1 MRVTNNMLVGN
12 LLYNLNQNLGRL
24 DKINEQISS
33 KKKFSVP
40 SDDPIGASKSL
51 KLRTDISK
59 IQQYK
64 RNAEDAESW
73 MRETESALIEIGS
86 VLHRANELAV
96 QMANE
101 TYSDEDLEKVKAEV
115 EQLKKHLIEIGNTT
129 YAGRH
134 IFTGYKTDKKL
145 LNEEGKY
152 EVELKMKDED
162 KDKDNKKEVFEYNVG
177 VSESVKVNTL
187 GGRVFGIAK
196 YEYNELKDPDFEN
209 NVTGGEKSYLIAVF
223 DQFEKALEDPKNND
237 GEIDKTIGRLQTCM
251 DQTLS
256 VRAEIGAKMR
266 RLELTKDKLDSQVL
280 STTELLSKNED
291 TDLAKASIDLKAEEN
306 VYRASLAV
314 GMNIIQ
320 PSLVDFLR

>member
-101 TYSDEDLEKVKAEV
+101 TYSDEDLKKVKAEV

-145 LNEEGKY
+145 F
-152 EVELKMKDED
+152 DED
-162 KDKDNKKEVFEYNVG
+162 GNYKLVDENSNETSKLAVNEIVEYNIG
-177 VSESVKVNTL
+177 VSETVKVNTV
-187 GGRVFGIAK
+187 GIKVFGVGTVD
-196 YEYNELKDPDFEN
+196 ESNPFEKTE
-209 NVTGGEKSYLIAVF
+209 VDTDDTSYLISVF
-223 DQFEKALEDPKNND
+223 EQFEAALENPEANK

-306 VYRASLAV
+306 VYRASLSV

>member
-145 LNEEGKY
+145 FDEDGNYKLD
-152 EVELKMKDED
+152 LRMKDD
-162 KDKDNKKEVFEYNVG
+162 TTNPDDIKRKEVFEYNIG
-177 VSESVKVNTL
+177 VSETVKVNTV
-187 GGRVFGIAK
+187 GIKVFGVGTVD
-196 YEYNELKDPDFEN
+196 ESNPFEKTE
-209 NVTGGEKSYLIAVF
+209 VDTDDTSYLISVF
-223 DQFEKALEDPKNND
+223 EQFEAALEDPEANK

>member
-145 LNEEGKY
+145 F
-152 EVELKMKDED
+152 DED
-162 KDKDNKKEVFEYNVG
+162 GNYKLVDENSNETSKLAVNEIVEYNIG
-177 VSESVKVNTL
+177 VSETVKVNTV
-187 GGRVFGIAK
+187 GIKVFGVGTVD
-196 YEYNELKDPDFEN
+196 ESNPFEKTE
-209 NVTGGEKSYLIAVF
+209 VDTDDTSYLISVF
-223 DQFEKALEDPKNND
+223 EQFEAALEDPEANK

>member
-101 TYSDEDLEKVKAEV
+101 TYSDEDLKKVKAEV

-145 LNEEGKY
+145 FDEKGKY
-152 EVELKMKDED
+152 KLVDENSNETS
-162 KDKDNKKEVFEYNVG
+162 KLAVNEIVEYNIG
-177 VSESVKVNTL
+177 VSETVKVNTV
-187 GGRVFGIAK
+187 GIKVFGVGTVD
-196 YEYNELKDPDFEN
+196 ESNPFEKTEVDTN
-209 NVTGGEKSYLIAVF
+209 DTSYLISVF
-223 DQFEKALEDPKNND
+223 EQFEAALEDPEANK

>member
-24 DKINEQISS
+24 DKINQQISS

-59 IQQYK
+59 IEQYK

-145 LNEEGKY
+145 F
-152 EVELKMKDED
+152 DED
-162 KDKDNKKEVFEYNVG
+162 GNYKLVDENSNETSKLMADEIVEYNIG
-177 VSESVKVNTL
+177 VSETVKVNTV
-187 GGRVFGIAK
+187 GIKVFGVGTV
-196 YEYNELKDPDFEN
+196 DEN
-209 NVTGGEKSYLIAVF
+209 NPFEKTEVGTDDPSYLISVF
-223 DQFEKALEDPKNND
+223 EQFEAALEDPEANK
-237 GEIDKTIGRLQTCM
+237 GEIDKTIGRLKTCM

>member
-145 LNEEGKY
+145 L
-152 EVELKMKDED
+152 DED
-162 KDKDNKKEVFEYNVG
+162 GNYKLVDENSNGSSQLTANEIVEYNIG
-177 VSESVKVNTL
+177 VSETVKVNTV
-187 GGRVFGIAK
+187 GIKVFGVDTEDDKI
-196 YEYNELKDPDFEN
+196 NPFEKTKVDTN
-209 NVTGGEKSYLIAVF
+209 DTSYLISVF
-223 DQFEKALEDPKNND
+223 EQFEAALGDNK